1 MSAEIDR
8 KQTRGDRERRA
19 VIFSKWVNSLA
30 MASVFCKR
38 LMLMNAALWFSLRL
52 ARAVKVD
59 ARAFLQVYCSCM

>member
-1 MSAEIDR
+1 M
-8 KQTRGDRERRA
+8 
-19 VIFSKWVNSLA
+19 IFSKWVNSLA

-59 ARAFLQVYCSCM
+59 ARDFYRYTAHACEYTEQ